1 MNVVRCAL
9 LVPLLAAF
17 ALTGCHTRG
26 DNKSVEQDELS
37 AENQRLV
44 AEVSSLQGQRDA
56 LAARLK
62 NAEDQLDKQRAAP
75 TLGDDFRHLAD
86 GPEIEGTVRTERGGL
101 ALNEDFAFAKGSI
114 ELSAEGKKAIEKIAA
129 RLNQGGAHAGLVIV
143 EGHTDK
149 SPVARAS
156 TKEKYI
162 DNWGLSGARAAAVIR
177 ALQAAGVDPK
187 HIKGQF
193 RGEYQPR
200 GNDEAANRRVEIYLG
215 N

>member
-1 MNVVRCAL
+1 MTVARCAM

-17 ALTGCHTRG
+17 ALSGCHTRN
-26 DNKSVEQDELS
+26 DNKTVEQEELS

-44 AEVSSLQGQRDA
+44 GEVSRLQGERDS

-62 NAEDQLDKQRAAP
+62 NAEDELGKQRATP
-75 TLGDDFRHLAD
+75 SIGEKFRDLAE
-86 GPEIEGTVRTERGGL
+86 GPEIEGTSRTERGGL

-129 RLNQGGAHAGLVIV
+129 RLNSATHGGGMVIV

-187 HIKGQF
+187 RIKGQF

-200 GNDEAANRRVEIYLG
+200 GTDEAANRRVEIFLG

>member
-26 DNKSVEQDELS
+26 DNKQVEQEELS
-37 AENQRLV
+37 AENQRL
-44 AEVSSLQGQRDA
+44 AGEVSRLQGERDS

-62 NAEDQLDKQRAAP
+62 NAEDELGKQHATP
-75 TLGDDFRHLAD
+75 TLGEKFRDLAE
-86 GPEIEGTVRTERGGL
+86 GPEIEGTSRTERGGL

-129 RLNQGGAHAGLVIV
+129 RLTGGAHGGMVIV

-177 ALQAAGVDPK
+177 HLVSAGVDPK
-187 HIKGQF
+187 RIKGEF

-200 GNDEAANRRVEIYLG
+200 GADDAANRRVEIFLG

>member
-9 LVPLLAAF
+9 LVPLLATF

-26 DNKSVEQDELS
+26 ESKAVEQEELG
-37 AENQRLV
+37 AENQRLL
-44 AEVSSLQGQRDA
+44 ADNERLIGANNALKAQLQTATDELG
-56 LAARLK
+56 K
-62 NAEDQLDKQRAAP
+62 HRASK
-75 TLGDDFRHLAD
+75 TIGEDFRNLAD
-86 GPEIEGTVRTERGGL
+86 GEKIEGVETTERGL
-101 ALNEDFAFAKGSI
+101 ALSEDFAFAKGSI
-114 ELSAEGKKAIEKIAA
+114 ELSAEGKRALEKIAE
-129 RLNQGGAHAGLVIV
+129 RLKGSAHANGMVIV

-177 ALQAAGVDPK
+177 ALQAAGVEPRR
-187 HIKGQF
+187 IKGQF

-200 GNDEAANRRVEIYLG
+200 GGDEAANRRVEIYLG

>member
-1 MNVVRCAL
+1 MNLVRCAM
-9 LVPLLAAF
+9 LVPLLATF

-26 DNKSVEQDELS
+26 DNKSVEQEELG

-44 AEVSSLQGQRDA
+44 AEVASLQGQRDS

-62 NAEDQLDKQRAAP
+62 NAEDQLDKKRATP
-75 TLGDDFRHLAD
+75 TIGDEFSHLAD
-86 GPEIEGTVRTERGGL
+86 GPDIEGTSRTDRGGL

-114 ELSAEGKKAIEKIAA
+114 ELSAEGKKTLEKIAA
-129 RLNQGGAHAGLVIV
+129 RLNGAHAGMVIV

-187 HIKGQF
+187 RIKGQF
-193 RGEYQPR
+193 RGEFQPR
-200 GNDEAANRRVEIYLG
+200 GTDEAANRRVEIFIG